1 MLASVYAEM
10 NAIAKGVSIGIY
22 DKGKGKVIEAVPIGS
37 QPYFDL
43 MGRRMYG
50 HSFPQ
55 VDVRAHLRST
65 SPLYK
70 TANDSWRALLS
81 GSPVSPATAFSY
93 IQRSFRQTMPAVMGA
108 LYLLARS
115 YSPADLNKKGF
126 TLYADFRPEVKGW
139 GERGTVKCDT
149 ILSLRQ
155 TRDSDALEG
164 SNADTEAVVK
174 LEEVDEVD
182 SKSDSPERESKVE
195 KDEYDVALENDPL
208 SFEDLDAL
216 DIP

>member
-1 MLASVYAEM
+1 VYAEM
-10 NAIAKGVSIGIY
+10 NVIAKGVSIGIY
-22 DKGKGKVIEAVPIGS
+22 DKGKGKVVEAVPIGS

-50 HSFPQ
+50 HPCARMSI
-55 VDVRAHLRST
+55 RAHLMPT

-93 IQRSFRQTMPAVMGA
+93 TQRSFRQTMPAVMGA

-126 TLYADFRPEVKGW
+126 ALYADFRPEVKGW
-139 GERGTVKCDT
+139 GESGTVKCDT

-155 TRDSDALEG
+155 TGNSDALDG

-174 LEEVDEVD
+174 LEGVDEVD
-182 SKSDSPERESKVE
+182 AKSDSSPEQKPMVE